1 MTSVRELTPPAPG
14 PRLHSRRKVSQ
25 VMAERAPMNTPQV
38 SHALAAPPPSR
49 WREYRSWGL
58 MLALLLVTRTSFANH
73 YTVPSGSMEPTL
85 VPGDHVVVDM
95 SAYGLRIP
103 YTDTV
108 LLARGEPAR
117 GDVVVFKSPV
127 DGERL
132 IKRVV
137 AVGGD
142 TVSVI
147 DGHVSINGQPLSTA
161 QAPDV
166 EWFGD
171 QRAQLGLEAGGGP
184 DVHDMTLPAGQVL
197 VMGDHR
203 GRSFDGRYFG
213 LVPARA
219 LYARAVGIYW
229 RSGQGPVWKRL

>member
-1 MTSVRELTPPAPG
+1 MTAGKTSARTQVLEWARTLAVTAAIVLV
-14 PRLHSRRKVSQ
+14 PRTVLCQ
-25 VMAERAPMNTPQV
+25 PFTI
-38 SHALAAPPPSR
+38 PS
-49 WREYRSWGL
+49 
-58 MLALLLVTRTSFANH
+58 A
-73 YTVPSGSMEPTL
+73 SMEPTL
-85 VPGDHVVVDM
+85 LVGDYILVNKF
-95 SAYGLRIP
+95 AYGWSRHSAPLSPAIGHGR
-103 YTDTV
+103 
-108 LLARGEPAR
+108 LMGREPAR

-147 DGHVSINGQPLSTA
+147 DGHVSINGQPLASA

-166 EWFGD
+166 EQFGA
-171 QRAQLGLEAGGGP
+171 RFAHLGLEAGGGP
-184 DVHDMTLPAGQVL
+184 DVHELTLPPGQVL

-203 GRSFDGRYFG
+203 GRSFDGRFFG

-219 LYARAVGIYW
+219 LYARALGVYW
-229 RSGQGPVWKRL
+229 RSGGTVDV

>member
-1 MTSVRELTPPAPG
+1 MTSVRELAPRAPG
-14 PRLHSRRKVSQ
+14 PHLQSRNEYPAMSDSAQIPTQ
-25 VMAERAPMNTPQV
+25 VR
-38 SHALAAPPPSR
+38 SHPSR
-49 WREYRSWGL
+49 WREYRPLLL
-58 MLALLLVTRTSFANH
+58 MFALLLVTRTSFANH

-103 YTDTV
+103 FTDTV
-108 LLARGEPAR
+108 LLARDEPAR

-142 TVSVI
+142 TVSVM
-147 DGHVSINGQPLSTA
+147 DGHVSINGQPLSSA

-166 EWFGD
+166 EWFGA
-171 QRAQLGLEAGGGP
+171 QRAQLGLEAGSVRPCTSGP
-184 DVHDMTLPAGQVL
+184 QLRRPLLRPGAG
-197 VMGDHR
+197 
-203 GRSFDGRYFG
+203 
-213 LVPARA
+213 
-219 LYARAVGIYW
+219 ARAVCEG
-229 RSGQGPVWKRL
+229 RGRVLA